1 VVDQRKG
8 KRESAKYKVE
18 PAKRKT
24 VDALGGGGKKDG
36 YGRKNDTKSLPA
48 AASNPQ
54 VEINGRPVG
63 TAKARGSRTR
73 HITLWVGLWVGN
85 SH

>member
-8 KRESAKYKVE
+8 KRESAKYEVE
-18 PAKRKT
+18 PTKRKAL
-24 VDALGGGGKKDG
+24 DALGGDGKKDG
-36 YGRKNDTKSLPA
+36 YGTKNDTKSLPA

-63 TAKARGSRTR
+63 TRTPDLDR
-73 HITLWVGLWVGN
+73 VKMRSN
-85 SH
+85 R